1 MLTMRDQPSFPPKEA
16 MLRQLKKIREEKN
29 IQQKT
34 VADKV
39 GIPASQLSKLENQG
53 GNPTY
58 ETVFKIWR
66 VIMDEVGG
74 RESRTAKEIIERC
87 DDYELTFIDPDDTVE
102 ETADIFCENNFS
114 QAPVGNE
121 DNLRGSITEK
131 TLMHANQ
138 DDKIGD
144 IMDPVFPEVR
154 LDTNLH
160 VIRAILDYEYAVI
173 VKDKKGEVKDLI
185 TRWDIVNELRVD

>member
-1 MLTMRDQPSFPPKEA
+1 MRDQISFPPKKT
-16 MLRQLKKIREEKN
+16 MLRQLKKIREEKG

-34 VADKV
+34 VAEKV

-58 ETVFKIWR
+58 DTVFRIWR
-66 VIMDEVGG
+66 VIIDEVGG
-74 RESRTAKEIIERC
+74 RESRTAQEIINRC
-87 DDYELTFIDPDDTVE
+87 EDYELTFIHPDDTAE
-102 ETADIFCENNFS
+102 EAAQVFCENNFS
-114 QAPVGNE
+114 QAPVGDKN
-121 DNLRGSITEK
+121 NLRGSITEK
-131 TLMHANQ
+131 TLMHSNKE
-138 DDKIGD
+138 DKIKD

-154 LDTNLH
+154 SDTNLH

-185 TRWDIVNELRVD
+185 TRWDIVNELRFN

>member
-1 MLTMRDQPSFPPKEA
+1 MRDQQSFPPKEV
-16 MLRQLKKIREEKN
+16 MLKQLKKIREEKN

-34 VADKV
+34 VAEKV

-58 ETVFKIWR
+58 GTVFKIWSA
-66 VIMDEVGG
+66 IMEDVGG

-87 DDYELTFIDPDDTVE
+87 DDYELTFINPQDTVE
-102 ETADIFCENNFS
+102 ETAEVFCQNNFS
-114 QAPVGNE
+114 QAPVGDEN
-121 DNLRGSITEK
+121 NLKGSITEK
-131 TLMHANQ
+131 TLMHSNK
-138 DDKIGD
+138 DDQIGE

-173 VKDKKGEVKDLI
+173 VKDKKGNVEDLI
-185 TRWDIVNELRVD
+185 TRWDIVNELRID

>member
-1 MLTMRDQPSFPPKEA
+1 MRDQQSFPPKEV
-16 MLRQLKKIREEKN
+16 MLKQLKKIREEKN

-34 VADKV
+34 VAEKV

-58 ETVFKIWR
+58 GTVFKIWSA
-66 VIMDEVGG
+66 IMEDVGG

-87 DDYELTFIDPDDTVE
+87 DDYELTFINPQDTVE
-102 ETADIFCENNFS
+102 ETAEVFCQNNFS
-114 QAPVGNE
+114 QAPVGDEN
-121 DNLRGSITEK
+121 NLKGSITEK
-131 TLMHANQ
+131 TLMHSNK
-138 DDKIGD
+138 DDKIEEV
-144 IMDPVFPEVR
+144 MDPVFPEVR

-173 VKDKKGEVKDLI
+173 VKDKKGNVEDLI
-185 TRWDIVNELRVD
+185 TRWDLVNELRID